1 MKIAIH
7 GRNFNESARPYIE
20 SMFGELARR
29 KIDVQLSAAFRSFLD
44 EQNIQHRSHMV
55 YGCPDE
61 LCDARLVV
69 SMGGDGTLLETISHV
84 GKRRIPVIGI
94 NVGRLGFLATVSP
107 ERISDMIEALE
118 NNQYKIDERTLV
130 KVESNID
137 LFEGRNF
144 GLNDFTITKT
154 DTASMITVHT
164 YLNDEFLNSYWADG
178 LIISTPTGS
187 TGYSLSC
194 GGPVLVP
201 HSQNFIITPV
211 SPHNL
216 NVRPLVVED
225 SSVIRLEV
233 KSRSNNFLVSM
244 DSRSRVVDEVT
255 ELTVSKADFTARL
268 IKMRDDSFL
277 DTLRSKLSWGLDMR
291 NRL

>member
-7 GRNFNESARPYIE
+7 GRNFNESARPFIE
-20 SMFGELARR
+20 NMFNELSRR
-29 KIDVQLSAAFRSFLD
+29 KVEVQLSKTFRNFLD
-44 EQNIQHRSHMV
+44 QNGIAHYSELV
-55 YGCPDE
+55 YDRPEE
-61 LCDARLVV
+61 LFDARLIV

-84 GKRRIPVIGI
+84 GKRQIPAIGI
-94 NVGRLGFLATVSP
+94 NVGRLGFLATVP
-107 ERISDMIEALE
+107 PDRITDMIQALE
-118 NNQYKIDERTLV
+118 NSQYRIDERTLV
-130 KVESNID
+130 EIESNID
-137 LFEGRNF
+137 LFDGQNF

-154 DTASMITVHT
+154 DTSSMITVHT

-178 LIISTPTGS
+178 LIVSTPTGS

-201 HSQNFIITPV
+201 HSQNFIITPI

-225 SSVIRLEV
+225 NAVIRLEV
-233 KSRSNNFLVSM
+233 KSRSNNFLVSL
-244 DSRSRVVDEVT
+244 DARSRVVDENT
-255 ELTVSKADFTARL
+255 LLTVRKAGFIARL

-277 DTLRSKLSWGLDMR
+277 NTLRSKLSWGLDMR
-291 NRL
+291 N

>member
-7 GRNFNESARPYIE
+7 GRNFNESARPFIE
-20 SMFGELARR
+20 DMFNELARR
-29 KIDVQLSAAFRSFLD
+29 EIDVQLSTHFRKFLD
-44 EQNIQHRSHMV
+44 QSGVQHKTSLV
-55 YGCPDE
+55 YEKLEE
-61 LCDARLVV
+61 LYDARLVV

-84 GKRRIPVIGI
+84 GSRQIPTIGI

-107 ERISDMIEALE
+107 ERISDMITALD
-118 NNQYKIDERTLV
+118 NGQFRVDERTLV
-130 KVESNID
+130 QIDNID
-137 LFEGRNF
+137 LFDGLNF

-154 DTASMITVHT
+154 DTSSMITVHT

-201 HSQNFIITPV
+201 HSQNFIVTPI

-225 SSVIRLEV
+225 TAVIRLEV
-233 KSRSNNFLVSM
+233 KSRSNNFLVSL
-244 DSRSRVVDEVT
+244 DARSRVVDENT
-255 ELTVSKADFTARL
+255 QLTIRKANFRARL
-268 IKMRDDSFL
+268 IKMFDDSFL
-277 DTLRSKLSWGLDMR
+277 NTLRSKLSWGLDMR
-291 NRL
+291 N

>member
-7 GRNFNESARPYIE
+7 GRSFNESARPFIE
-20 SMFGELARR
+20 SMFSELARR
-29 KIDVQLSAAFRSFLD
+29 KIDVQLSRSFRSFLD
-44 EQNIQHRSHMV
+44 SQGVQHFSHLV
-55 YGCPDE
+55 YENPDE
-61 LCDARLVV
+61 LCDARLVA
-69 SMGGDGTLLETISHV
+69 SMGGDGTLLETVSHV

-154 DTASMITVHT
+154 DTASMITIHT

-291 NRL
+291 N

>member
-1 MKIAIH
+1 M
-7 GRNFNESARPYIE
+7 FN
-20 SMFGELARR
+20 ELARR
-29 KIDVQLSAAFRSFLD
+29 EIDVQLSKSFRSFLD
-44 EQNIQHRSHMV
+44 QNGIHHQSTLV
-55 YGCPDE
+55 YDKPEE
-61 LCDARLVV
+61 LYDARLVV

-84 GKRRIPVIGI
+84 GKRQIPTIGI

-107 ERISDMIEALE
+107 ERISDMITALDSG
-118 NNQYKIDERTLV
+118 QFRIDDRTLV
-130 KVESNID
+130 SVESNVD
-137 LFEGRNF
+137 LFDGLNF

-154 DTASMITVHT
+154 DTSSMITVHT

-201 HSQNFIITPV
+201 HSQNFIVTPI

-225 SSVIRLEV
+225 
-233 KSRSNNFLVSM
+233 
-244 DSRSRVVDEVT
+244 
-255 ELTVSKADFTARL
+255 TAV
-268 IKMRDDSFL
+268 
-277 DTLRSKLSWGLDMR
+277 
-291 NRL
+291 

>member
-7 GRNFNESARPYIE
+7 GRNFNESARPFIE
-20 SMFGELARR
+20 NMFNELSRR
-29 KIDVQLSAAFRSFLD
+29 KVEVQLSKPFRTFLD
-44 EQNIQHRSHMV
+44 QNGIAHYSELV
-55 YGCPDE
+55 YEKPDQ
-61 LCDARLVV
+61 LFDARLIV

-84 GKRRIPVIGI
+84 GKRQIPAIGI
-94 NVGRLGFLATVSP
+94 NVGRLGFLATVPP
-107 ERISDMIEALE
+107 ERITDMIQALE
-118 NNQYKIDERTLV
+118 NSQYRIDERTLV
-130 KVESNID
+130 EIESNID
-137 LFEGRNF
+137 LFDGQNF

-154 DTASMITVHT
+154 DTSSMITVHT

-201 HSQNFIITPV
+201 HSQNFIITPI

-225 SSVIRLEV
+225 TAIIRLEV
-233 KSRSNNFLVSM
+233 KSRSNNFLVSL
-244 DSRSRVVDEVT
+244 DARSRVVDENT
-255 ELTVSKADFTARL
+255 LLTVRKANFIARL
-268 IKMRDDSFL
+268 IKMHDDSFL
-277 DTLRSKLSWGLDMR
+277 NTLRSKLSWGLDMR
-291 NRL
+291 N

>member
-7 GRNFNESARPYIE
+7 GRNFNESARPFIE
-20 SMFGELARR
+20 NMFNELAKRE
-29 KIDVQLSAAFRSFLD
+29 IDVSLSPAFRTFLD
-44 EQNIQHRSHMV
+44 EQGIAHKTSLIYEKQEDLE
-55 YGCPDE
+55 GT
-61 LCDARLVV
+61 RLVV

-84 GKRRIPVIGI
+84 GEKEIPAIGI
-94 NVGRLGFLATVSP
+94 NVGRLGFLATVP
-107 ERISDMIEALE
+107 PDRISDMITALD
-118 NNQYKIDERTLV
+118 NGQYRIDERTLV
-130 KVESNID
+130 AIDNAD
-137 LFEGRNF
+137 LFDGVNF

-154 DTASMITVHT
+154 DTSSMITVHT

-201 HSQNFIITPV
+201 HSQNFIVTPI

-225 SSVIRLEV
+225 TAVLRLEV
-233 KSRSNNFLVSM
+233 KSRSNNFLISL
-244 DSRSRVVDEVT
+244 DARSRIVDENT
-255 ELTVSKADFTARL
+255 QLTIRKANFRARL
-268 IKMRDDSFL
+268 IKMLDDSFL
-277 DTLRSKLSWGLDMR
+277 NTLRSKLSWGLDMR
-291 NRL
+291 N